1 MIPFTTQMRLT
12 RTWRVGNTLPVVWS
26 VALAALMAGCAEF
39 HAVFGTL
46 LCTLV
51 LLQFARQM
59 RASNAGAGTQPYE
72 FARHLSRLI
81 YLLLYSVLL
90 LKVLAA
96 IGSASWQYDGLSF
109 GWSSHFQANP
119 EQLFIE
125 CGERF
130 RLDLLWGVIAL
141 CLIRVLSAY
150 QLRAASSEAAPIPLR
165 TNSPLQPPRPAAR
178 S

>member
-59 RASNAGAGTQPYE
+59 RASNSGAGTQPHE

-96 IGSASWQYDGLSF
+96 MGSASWRDDGLSV
-109 GWSSHFQANP
+109 GWSSQFRANP
-119 EQLFIE
+119 EHLFME

-150 QLRAASSEAAPIPLR
+150 QLRVTASKTGAIPLR
-165 TNSPLQPPRPAAR
+165 TNSPLRPPRPAVR